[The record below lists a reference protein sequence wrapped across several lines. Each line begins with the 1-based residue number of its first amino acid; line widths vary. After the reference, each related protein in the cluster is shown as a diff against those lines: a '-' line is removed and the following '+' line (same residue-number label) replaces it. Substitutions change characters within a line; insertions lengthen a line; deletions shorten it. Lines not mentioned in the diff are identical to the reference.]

1 MKILRSNTPLLV
13 APLVCSNLLSTS
25 RVKYVAHL
33 SDTSPWLEVALGE
46 LGVCEVAGSEHT
58 YRILEYH
65 ATTTLGDWGRSRDET
80 AWCSSYVNFAV
91 SHYTQGSDSA
101 LARSWLTWG
110 VACEPELGCVC
121 VIKRRR
127 KGSDK
132 RTGSRGGYH
141 VGFYLNHSRGGVVLL
156 SGNASD
162 RVGIDTY
169 SRQRY
174 EVLAYR
180 TA

>member
-1 MKILRSNTPLLV
+1 MLN
-13 APLVCSNLLSTS
+13 AEC
-25 RVKYVAHL
+25 
-33 SDTSPWLEVALGE
+33 PWLDVAFDE
-46 LGVCEVAGSEHT
+46 LGIKEWPGAEHNP
-58 YRILEYH
+58 RILEYH

-80 AWCSSYVNFAV
+80 PWCSSYVNWAV
-91 SHYTQGSDSA
+91 SHYTQGTDNA
-101 LARSWLTWG
+101 LARSWRVWG
-110 VACEPELGCVC
+110 KACEPELGCVC

-127 KGSDK
+127 RGSDK

-169 SRQRY
+169 SKQRY

-180 TA
+180 TAK

>member
-1 MKILRSNTPLLV
+1 VLN
-13 APLVCSNLLSTS
+13 
-25 RVKYVAHL
+25 KY
-33 SDTSPWLEVALGE
+33 TPWLETAFGE
-46 LGVCEVAGSEHT
+46 LGVRELPGGEHEP
-58 YRILEYH
+58 RILEYH

-80 AWCSSYVNFAV
+80 PWCSSYVNWCVGAYGV
-91 SHYTQGSDSA
+91 GTDNA
-101 LARSWLTWG
+101 LARSWLRWG

-141 VGFYLNHSRGGVVLL
+141 VGFFLDFSRGGIVLL

-169 SRQRY
+169 SKRSY
-174 EVLAYR
+174 DFLAFR
-180 TA
+180 TAA

>member
-1 MKILRSNTPLLV
+1 MP
-13 APLVCSNLLSTS
+13 TS
-25 RVKYVAHL
+25 RVNNTAHI
-33 SDTSPWLEVALGE
+33 SNTSPWLEVALGE
-46 LGVCEVAGSEHT
+46 LGIEEYPGDEHNP
-58 YRILEYH
+58 RILHYLD
-65 ATTTLGDWGRSRDET
+65 ATPVGKWSPYDET
-80 AWCSSYVNFAV
+80 AWCGAFAAYCV
-91 SHYTQGSDSA
+91 SPFAEVPAGAHR
-101 LARSWLTWG
+101 ARSWIRWG
-110 VACEPELGCVC
+110 VACEPELGRVC

-169 SRQRY
+169 SKRNY
-174 EVLAYR
+174 EVSAFR
-180 TA
+180 TAA

>member
-1 MKILRSNTPLLV
+1 M
-13 APLVCSNLLSTS
+13 LS
-25 RVKYVAHL
+25 R
-33 SDTSPWLEVALGE
+33 TSPWLEVALGE
-46 LGVCEVAGSEHT
+46 LGVCEVAGAEHEP
-58 YRILEYH
+58 RILEYH

-80 AWCSSYVNFAV
+80 PWCSSYVNWCV
-91 SHYTQGSDSA
+91 SQYCEGTDNA
-101 LARSWLTWG
+101 LARSWRAWG
-110 VACEPELGCVC
+110 KGCVNPSLGCVC

-127 KGSDK
+127 KGSDG

-141 VGFYLNHSRGGVVLL
+141 VGFFLDHSRGGVVLL

-169 SRQRY
+169 SKRNY

-180 TA
+180 TGQ

>member
-1 MKILRSNTPLLV
+1 MAQGTAQPQPEEMKNAGKVPQARPQPGDRS
-13 APLVCSNLLSTS
+13 
-25 RVKYVAHL
+25 K
-33 SDTSPWLEVALGE
+33 
-46 LGVCEVAGSEHT
+46 
-58 YRILEYH
+58 
-65 ATTTLGDWGRSRDET
+65 SRDET
-80 AWCSSYVNFAV
+80 PWCSSYVNWCVCA
-91 SHYTQGSDSA
+91 YGIGTGNA

-110 VACEPELGCVC
+110 VECEPELGCVC

-141 VGFYLNHSRGGVVLL
+141 VGFFLDFSRGGVVLL

-169 SRQRY
+169 SKRSY
-174 EVLAYR
+174 DFLAFR
-180 TA
+180 TAE